1 MEPTIKGA
9 QRLLGF
15 DKPTVWTVMTPLA
28 VKTNS
33 INLGQG
39 FPSWNPPD
47 FYLKNF
53 EDALKYSKFFF
64 TQVLINILGPMVL

>member
-9 QRLLGF
+9 QRLMGF

-53 EDALKYSKFFF
+53 EEAIKTSYSFFMK
-64 TQVLINILGPMVL
+64 VLISTLELLVP

>member
-1 MEPTIKGA
+1 MEPVIKGA

-28 VKTNS
+28 VKTGS

-53 EDALKYSKFFF
+53 
-64 TQVLINILGPMVL
+64 

>member
-9 QRLLGF
+9 QRLMGF

-53 EDALKYSKFFF
+53 EEAIRSSNSLFIE
-64 TQVLINILGPMVL
+64 VLISTREPLAP

>member
-1 MEPTIKGA
+1 MEPAVKGA

-53 EDALKYSKFFF
+53 EEAIRNSNFFF
-64 TQVLINILGPMVL
+64 IKVLISTHGPLAP